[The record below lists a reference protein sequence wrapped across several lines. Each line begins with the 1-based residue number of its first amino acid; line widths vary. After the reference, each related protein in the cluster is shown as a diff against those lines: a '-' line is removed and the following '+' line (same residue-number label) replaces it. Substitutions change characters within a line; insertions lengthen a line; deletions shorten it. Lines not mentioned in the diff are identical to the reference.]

1 MAKPT
6 PVGTSVDNGSMD
18 KEYDECPF
26 CDRLFEKRGL
36 FLVDPRT
43 GEETTPSVME
53 HHIRGGHHIKEDH
66 HKVLLLLDQGTG
78 GETTSNLLEQ
88 HIKKD
93 HHKVRVWKGRNAKWI
108 DAAELKRRLAKTGQP
123 VSAK

>member
-1 MAKPT
+1 MAKLI
-6 PVGTSVDNGSMD
+6 PVGVSADEDSMD

-26 CDRLFEKRGL
+26 CDRLFEKPGL

-43 GEETTPSVME
+43 GEKTTPDMME
-53 HHIRGGHHIKEDH
+53 HRIKGGHHIKDDH

-78 GETTSNLLEQ
+78 GEATSNLLEQ

-108 DAAELKRRLAKTGQP
+108 DVAELKRRLAKAGQP
-123 VSAK
+123 VSTK

>member
-1 MAKPT
+1 MT
-6 PVGTSVDNGSMD
+6 D

-36 FLVDPRT
+36 FLVDH
-43 GEETTPSVME
+43 GMGDETAPNLME
-53 HHIRGGHHIKEDH
+53 HQFKGDH
-66 HKVLLLLDQGTG
+66 HKILLLLDQGMG
-78 GETTSNLLEQ
+78 GGTTPNLLEQ

-108 DAAELKRRLAKTGQP
+108 DVAELKRRLAKAGQP
-123 VSAK
+123 VSTK